1 MFQDSTIS
9 EEKNRKKFQDELD
22 DILMNPNETL
32 SPTLPGGLGDQPS
45 PDGGSGSQKD
55 ANNAPN
61 NQTVENSSYSS
72 SAYRV
77 SIFKDS
83 KLVYNKKSKPNK

>member
-32 SPTLPGGLGDQPS
+32 SPTLPGGLGD
-45 PDGGSGSQKD
+45 
-55 ANNAPN
+55 
-61 NQTVENSSYSS
+61 
-72 SAYRV
+72 
-77 SIFKDS
+77 
-83 KLVYNKKSKPNK
+83 